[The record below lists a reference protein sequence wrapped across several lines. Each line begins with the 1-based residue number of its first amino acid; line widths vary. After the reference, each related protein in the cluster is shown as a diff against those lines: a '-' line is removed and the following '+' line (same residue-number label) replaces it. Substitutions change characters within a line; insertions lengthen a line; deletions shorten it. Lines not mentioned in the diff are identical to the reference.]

1 MTDKKKKKTLN
12 NKISA
17 YKSRLH
23 KRMDNEQLKQQIDIR
38 NKQIQIM
45 IKVLRQELPEDKLQ
59 NIMGR
64 IKNETPSI
72 QRQGSKF

>member
-1 MTDKKKKKTLN
+1 
-12 NKISA
+12 
-17 YKSRLH
+17 
-23 KRMDNEQLKQQIDIR
+23 MDNEQLKQQIDIR

-72 QRQGSKF
+72 QRQGSKFWKISFSVVKMLIYIKKKIFI

>member
-1 MTDKKKKKTLN
+1 MTDKREIKRLR

-17 YKSRLH
+17 YRSRLH
-23 KRMDNEQLKQQIDIR
+23 KRMDVEQLKEQVEIR

-45 IKVLRQELPEDKLQ
+45 INVLRQELPEDKLQ

-72 QRQGSKF
+72 